1 MHAKERFLIQLFER
15 TDGRIDRT
23 LHAHLHVARRLG
35 LSLAETQAC
44 VHALVGEGLI
54 EADAM
59 FDSLIWL
66 TPKGV
71 AACMRRLAVDAIMRD
86 DPPASESLEPLE
98 SLAALHRV
106 PARFT
111 AQPMHG

>member
-1 MHAKERFLIQLFER
+1 MDTKERFLTQLFER

-23 LHAHLHVARRLG
+23 LHAYLHIAKPLR
-35 LSLAETQAC
+35 LSLTETQAC
-44 VHALVGEGLI
+44 VHALVEDGLI

-71 AACMRRLAVDAIMRD
+71 AVCRRCLATDAVVAD
-86 DPPASESLEPLE
+86 NPSTTEPLG
-98 SLAALHRV
+98 SLVAPYGV
-106 PARFT
+106 PAQFA
-111 AQPMHG
+111 AQPMHC